1 VSRDEEEGKT
11 MSTRILV
18 VDDDADIAMV
28 LSDRLQAMGYEVQMA
43 TEGQAALTLLE
54 EDSPALLLLD
64 LEMPKMSGMDVLKR
78 VRKEWPDLPVIVM
91 TAHGT
96 IARAVEAMK
105 EGASDFITK
114 PFDPD
119 HLKSVL
125 AKALEMKNLG
135 REVGRLLGDINH
147 EIKNLMT
154 PVVCGAWIL
163 ESEMDKFF
171 EKLPEMEATKAEA
184 SHKVC
189 AEVIEMLRDTARR
202 IQDRTKEIADY
213 VKGLSVPPQFVP
225 CRVATVVESVLKTLH
240 LLAEERGI
248 ALRQEGLDTLP
259 SILADDRHLYKAFYN
274 LVNNAI
280 AEVPAGGSITIRG
293 DAESERDTI
302 LLSVADTGRG
312 MPEEVRKSLFTTR
325 TISRKPGGTGLGT
338 RIVKDV
344 VEAHGG
350 RITGESQEGV
360 GTTFFIRLPLQPQ
373 VGAGSP
379 KVMQ

>member
-1 VSRDEEEGKT
+1 

-28 LSDRLQAMGYEVQMA
+28 LSDRLQAMGYEVRTA

-54 EDSPALLLLD
+54 EVSPALLLLD

-78 VRKEWPDLPVIVM
+78 VRKGWPETPVIVM

-119 HLKSVL
+119 HLKSVI

-135 REVGRLLGDINH
+135 NEVGRLLGDINH
-147 EIKNLMT
+147 DIKNLMT

-171 EKLPEMEATKAEA
+171 EKLPEMEATTAEA

-213 VKGLSVPPQFVP
+213 VKGVSAPPQFVP

-240 LLAEERGI
+240 LLAEEKGI
-248 ALRQEGLDTLP
+248 ALRQEGLGTLP
-259 SILADDRHLYKAFYN
+259 LILADDRRLYTAFYN

-293 DAESERDTI
+293 DAEPERGTI

>member
-1 VSRDEEEGKT
+1 
-11 MSTRILV
+11 
-18 VDDDADIAMV
+18 
-28 LSDRLQAMGYEVQMA
+28 
-43 TEGQAALTLLE
+43 
-54 EDSPALLLLD
+54 
-64 LEMPKMSGMDVLKR
+64 
-78 VRKEWPDLPVIVM
+78 
-91 TAHGT
+91 
-96 IARAVEAMK
+96 
-105 EGASDFITK
+105 
-114 PFDPD
+114 
-119 HLKSVL
+119 
-125 AKALEMKNLG
+125 
-135 REVGRLLGDINH
+135 
-147 EIKNLMT
+147 
-154 PVVCGAWIL
+154 
-163 ESEMDKFF
+163 
-171 EKLPEMEATKAEA
+171 
-184 SHKVC
+184 
-189 AEVIEMLRDTARR
+189 
-202 IQDRTKEIADY
+202 
-213 VKGLSVPPQFVP
+213 
-225 CRVATVVESVLKTLH
+225 VATVVESVLKTLH

-248 ALRQEGLDTLP
+248 VLRQEGLDTLP
-259 SILADDRHLYKAFYN
+259 SILADDRRLYNAFYN